1 MRNKKITETKKPNAH
16 IPRLMPVYACMRIR
30 MHKCASACV
39 FVSTRLPCCVL
50 LDLRQNFILLARTQ
64 ERMKIVIVA
73 SEIAPFSK
81 SGGLADVSDKL
92 GVALSRMG
100 HKVQLY
106 V

>member
-1 MRNKKITETKKPNAH
+1 
-16 IPRLMPVYACMRIR
+16 MPVYACMRIR
-30 MHKCASACV
+30 LHMCASACV

-100 HKVQLY
+100 HKVPLY